1 MLYFLKNLEKHRKPD
16 TCIHYTLFIVMKK
29 RVLLEKGGFSGSNPW
44 LSNAFLIKT
53 IFLQIEI

>member
-1 MLYFLKNLEKHRKPD
+1 MDWYYRPTHY
-16 TCIHYTLFIVMKK
+16 IHYTLFIVMKK